1 MESYGVLW
9 RPFVL
14 SLHTILFI
22 FIITFCLFILL
33 LSIYGDYG
41 D

>member
-1 MESYGVLW
+1 MIV
-9 RPFVL
+9 
-14 SLHTILFI
+14 SLHIILFI
-22 FIITFCLFILL
+22 FTITFCLFMLL